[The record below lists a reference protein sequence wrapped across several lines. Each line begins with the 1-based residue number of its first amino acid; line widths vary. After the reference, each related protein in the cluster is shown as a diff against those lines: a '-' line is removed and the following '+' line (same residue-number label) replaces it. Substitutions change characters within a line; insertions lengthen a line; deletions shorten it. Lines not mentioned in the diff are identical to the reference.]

1 MKQIYSS
8 TINPRIYEVSRWL
21 VIHLV
26 LPLFFIFLF
35 LPLFLTLDNL
45 FAKIAEQT
53 FFFRVIENVLVP
65 YEEVLVGTLLKLA
78 GVPIL
83 EGTVEVIKNGQS
95 LKTYISWNC
104 IGWQS
109 FVILGISLWGGFSKK
124 YTRFSKIEVLLIGF
138 LGTFIFNVIR
148 IALILAILY
157 YFGGVATDLTHKYGA
172 VLLSMFWLAFFWW
185 FSYKYVL
192 EERSDKRE
200 SEY

>member
-1 MKQIYSS
+1 MKQIYSVA
-8 TINPRIYEVSRWL
+8 TISKLNAGSRWL
-21 VIHLV
+21 VIYVV
-26 LPLFFIFLF
+26 LPLFFIFLL
-35 LPLFLTLDNL
+35 LPLFLTLDNM
-45 FAKIAEQT
+45 FAKVAEET
-53 FFFRVIENVLVP
+53 FFFKIIENVLVP

-78 GVPIL
+78 GVPIF

-124 YTRFSKIEVLLIGF
+124 FTRFSKIEVLLIGF
-138 LGTFIFNVIR
+138 LGTFVFNVIR

-157 YFGGVATDLTHKYGA
+157 YFGGFATDLTHKYGA
-172 VLLSMFWLAFFWW
+172 VLLSMFWLVFFWW

-192 EERSDKRE
+192 EERT
-200 SEY
+200 